1 MVAPHWL
8 GMVRV
13 SDRPGRLLVGSSL
26 PDRPEVYPQTHREK
40 ERERER
46 EIEIEIEREKERGRE
61 KG

>member
-46 EIEIEIEREKERGRE
+46 ERERMLER
-61 KG
+61 